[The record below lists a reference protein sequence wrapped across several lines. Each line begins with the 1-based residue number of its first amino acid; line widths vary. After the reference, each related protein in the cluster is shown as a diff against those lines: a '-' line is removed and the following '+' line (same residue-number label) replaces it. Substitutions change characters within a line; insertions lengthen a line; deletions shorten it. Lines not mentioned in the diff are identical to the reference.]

1 MFVLVPIAPGLKY
14 TQKQLEKYADKALE
28 TMETEMKLPNLRK
41 NIVFKE
47 LFSIKEFKER
57 YNAQDGTAL
66 GLAHTLKQ
74 TAIFRPN
81 NVSKKVD
88 NLYYVGAG
96 TNPGIGMPI
105 TLISAELMYK
115 RLTGD
120 NTSGSLKKI

>member
-14 TQKQLEKYADKALE
+14 TQKQLEKYADKVLE
-28 TMETEMKLPNLRK
+28 TMESEMKLPGLRD

-47 LFSIKEFKER
+47 LFSVKEFKER
-57 YNAQDGTAL
+57 YNSQQGTAL

-81 NVSKKVD
+81 NISKKVD
-88 NLYYVGAG
+88 GLYYVGAG

-115 RLTGD
+115 RIIGD
-120 NTSGSLKKI
+120 TKSGPLDSI